1 MTDGETFLFFIFLSC
16 SDEIF
21 SQRDIIF
28 IIYYFI
34 QNVKCDGEK
43 DLVLRK
49 KPPSRI
55 PDTEAART
63 NADFFGKN
71 RRKREVFILFESF
84 PFFEC

>member
-43 DLVLRK
+43 DLVFAKKASLPDSGHGDGADKRGCLRK
-49 KPPSRI
+49 KPPK
-55 PDTEAART
+55 A
-63 NADFFGKN
+63 
-71 RRKREVFILFESF
+71 
-84 PFFEC
+84 

>member
-43 DLVLRK
+43 DLVFAKKASLSDFGHGDGADKRGFFRK
-49 KPPSRI
+49 KPSK
-55 PDTEAART
+55 A
-63 NADFFGKN
+63 
-71 RRKREVFILFESF
+71 
-84 PFFEC
+84 